1 MKLKETLEAICDLE
15 QYDGH
20 APLRAST
27 KKAAL
32 LALAAYDP
40 QQQEY
45 IEALEA
51 ECKVYSDAS
60 ELYGIDAMTMLALA
74 RSQIKTC
81 ADNIRMS
88 EKMEEYRAL
97 FSELPSGLTKEDV
110 TAAICAYDGN
120 GEMPYCDLVW
130 AALVAV
136 RKYLKARGEL

>member
-51 ECKVYSDAS
+51 ECKTYSDAA
-60 ELYGIDAMTMLALA
+60 ELYGVDAMTMLSLA

-97 FSELPSGLTKEDV
+97 FSELPDGLSREDV
-110 TAAICAYDGN
+110 AAAICAYDGN
-120 GEMPYCDLVW
+120 GAMPYCDLVW